1 MEVYFAYYKSG
12 TVTNNHLFCP
22 MKELG
27 PYLKKIKP
35 QEQKEE
41 KKKRRRRRRRNIPCI
56 KTTFKQL

>member
-41 KKKRRRRRRRNIPCI
+41 KKKRRKEEEEIS
-56 KTTFKQL
+56 LA